1 MPETQKVRN
10 KILEYKEQKNMTY
23 DQLGLMVGC
32 SSVYVQQVINGQKTG
47 PSANELILKIIQMFG
62 IK

>member
-23 DQLGLMVGC
+23 QQLALMVGC
-32 SSVYVQQVINGQKTG
+32 SSVYVQQVLSGQKTG
-47 PSANELILKIIQMFG
+47 PSANELILKIVQMFG

>member
-1 MPETQKVRN
+1 MPETKLARQK
-10 KILEYKEQKNMTY
+10 IIAYKEEKNMTY

>member
-10 KILEYKEQKNMTY
+10 KILEYKEEKNMTY
-23 DQLGLMVGC
+23 AELGLMVGRT
-32 SSVYVQQVINGQKTG
+32 SVYVQEVLMGKKTG
-47 PSANELILKIIQMFG
+47 PKANELILKIIQMFG

>member
-1 MPETQKVRN
+1 MPETQTARN

-32 SSVYVQQVINGQKTG
+32 SSVYVQQV
-47 PSANELILKIIQMFG
+47 LKG
-62 IK
+62 A

>member
-10 KILEYKEQKNMTY
+10 KILEYKEEKNMTY

-32 SSVYVQQVINGQKTG
+32 SSVYVQQVINGQKNR
-47 PSANELILKIIQMFG
+47 S
-62 IK
+62 

>member
-1 MPETQKVRN
+1 MPETQTARN

-47 PSANELILKIIQMFG
+47 PSANELILKIIQRFG